1 MYSLMGAGLHG
12 INGINPLIAWKLWR
26 TFVVPRMLYG
36 IETLEITTTDMGK
49 NLLSVPESVTS
60 AIKNKMANI
69 N

>member
-1 MYSLMGAGLHG
+1 MGAGLHG

-26 TFVVPRMLYG
+26 TFIVPRMLYE
-36 IETLEITTTDMGK
+36 IETLKITTTDMGK